1 MRSIAKTGTTS
12 PCVFVVML
20 GMKTAQKNVF
30 KVEWG
35 LLEITPEYRKQ
46 LAEIV
51 NAYWADRRNADK
63 YHDQVRMIF
72 LDACRHGHAKLPQ
85 EAVIRGGIPTIA
97 RITGIERKY
106 IKYAISKN
114 GLPLF
119 YDFRHAC
126 IVSLGD
132 DIDVT
137 RGLYVFSRPFL
148 TVGWPEAVRIQE
160 IILTS

>member
-1 MRSIAKTGTTS
+1 MVTDF
-12 PCVFVVML
+12 PCVFVVIL
-20 GMKTAQKNVF
+20 GMKTAQKNEF

-51 NAYWADRRNADK
+51 NAYWENRSNAEE
-63 YHDQVRMIF
+63 YREQVHMVF
-72 LDACRHGHAKLPQ
+72 LNACRHGHVKLPQ

-106 IKYAISKN
+106 IKYAISDN

-126 IVSLGD
+126 IVSIGD
-132 DIDVT
+132 DIEVIMK
-137 RGLYVFSRPFL
+137 LYDFSRPFL
-148 TVGWPEAVRIQE
+148 TVRWPKAVRIQE
-160 IILTS
+160 MISTS